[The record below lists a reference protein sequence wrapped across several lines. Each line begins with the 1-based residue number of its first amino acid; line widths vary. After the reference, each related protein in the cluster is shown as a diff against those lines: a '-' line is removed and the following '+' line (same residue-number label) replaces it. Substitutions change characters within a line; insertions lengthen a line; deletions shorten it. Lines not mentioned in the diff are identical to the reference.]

1 MILRRFLE
9 TLLSALGW
17 LIDMLFP
24 QLVLLTVVLVLGL
37 GALFLLLAWRSRL
50 RGVSLPVRPQS

>member
-9 TLLSALGW
+9 TVLSALGW

-50 RGVSLPVRPQS
+50 RSVSLPVRPQS

>member
-9 TLLSALGW
+9 TVLSALGW

-37 GALFLLLAWRSRL
+37 CALFLLLAWRSRL
-50 RGVSLPVRPQS
+50 RSVSLPVRPQS

>member
-9 TLLSALGW
+9 TVLSALGW

-24 QLVLLTVVLVLGL
+24 QLVLLTAVLVLGL

-50 RGVSLPVRPQS
+50 RSVSLPVRPQS

>member
-24 QLVLLTVVLVLGL
+24 QLVLLTVVLALGL

-50 RGVSLPVRPQS
+50 RRVSLPVPPQS